1 MTNRNRSAELE
12 RIVGRAIEND
22 RLAAFKR
29 YWDLYKD
36 TSEISS
42 VQGFFVKT
50 QSDIFRNGYCNVAII
65 GDGLLVD
72 IEGDDSRNSG
82 SLTFDSLNSITTIS
96 IHDGPL
102 PGLSSSNGASLV
114 VCANRVNETEIGL
127 HWVAKTDEE
136 EDHLLHFAE
145 CLVQEISK
153 K

>member
-65 GDGLLVD
+65 GDGLLEVWPETP
-72 IEGDDSRNSG
+72 I
-82 SLTFDSLNSITTIS
+82 
-96 IHDGPL
+96 L
-102 PGLSSSNGASLV
+102 PKPSFS
-114 VCANRVNETEIGL
+114 
-127 HWVAKTDEE
+127 
-136 EDHLLHFAE
+136 
-145 CLVQEISK
+145 
-153 K
+153 